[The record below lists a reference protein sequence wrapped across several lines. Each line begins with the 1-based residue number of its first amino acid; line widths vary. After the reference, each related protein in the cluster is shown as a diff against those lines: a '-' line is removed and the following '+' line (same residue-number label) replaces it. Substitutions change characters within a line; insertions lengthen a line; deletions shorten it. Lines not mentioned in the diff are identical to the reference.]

1 MAGGEGSRLRP
12 LTCNLPKPMVPIMN
26 KPVMTYGIE
35 LLKKYGIHT
44 IGVTLQYLPNII
56 QDYYEDGLEYGVE
69 LHYFIEETPLGTAG
83 SVKNAQSI
91 LDETF
96 IVISGDALANINL
109 SKALEFHKKNNSIA
123 TLILK
128 RVEVPLEYGVVV
140 TDEKGAITRFLE
152 KPNWG
157 EVFSDTVNTGI
168 YILEPEV
175 LDYLKAGEKFDFS
188 QDLFPM
194 LLKDKKPI
202 YGYITDE
209 YWCDIGDLQ
218 SYLQAHYDM
227 MDGKVGF
234 NVQAKQLAEK
244 VWVGENTEIHPEAE
258 IKGPCYLGNYNQ
270 IKKGAKILPY
280 TVIGDYNYIGEG
292 TSIKKS
298 VLWNYN
304 ILGKN
309 VEIRG
314 AVLCNKNE
322 LKNNVCT
329 FEGAVIGEG
338 CQLHDYSK
346 VNPNVKIWPE
356 KVIEQR
362 MVVQEN
368 LIWGTRYKKTL
379 FGKDGIKGKF
389 NTDITSSFMARLGAA
404 FGAQLKEGKKL
415 GVSCDHNNSSLMLKY
430 SLIAGALSSGLEV
443 FDLGQL
449 TTPILRYAVRSLG
462 LHGGVHIFADQYDI
476 RETYIHLVNEKGA
489 NLPPSIERKIENL
502 FVRDDYQKQTPDK
515 IRKIRNVNDIPVF
528 YGRSLLNSID
538 KDAISQKQFKILFQS
553 GDELTASVF
562 YNIARD
568 LNCHIEI
575 ADNLSEKMQKEGIYD
590 IGIKM
595 NNNGEILE
603 LYDEKG
609 NRVKNEMM
617 LALINLLCL
626 KKNEKGELVI
636 PYNAPQAIEKMAER
650 YQGKVVVRAKSSKQA
665 MMEELL
671 KRGCQSSDSGF
682 DQFLLYFDGM
692 ATIVQLMDR
701 IAKEEKSF
709 LNLLEDIPN
718 FYMTEK
724 AIECPWRV
732 KGRVMRSLIEDE
744 SRGQNHVELFEGVKI
759 NHESG
764 WALILPDSDEP
775 VFRIYSEG
783 VSEEY
788 AEELTNFYE
797 NKINEIKSQFQS

>member
-1 MAGGEGSRLRP
+1 
-12 LTCNLPKPMVPIMN
+12 
-26 KPVMTYGIE
+26 
-35 LLKKYGIHT
+35 
-44 IGVTLQYLPNII
+44 
-56 QDYYEDGLEYGVE
+56 
-69 LHYFIEETPLGTAG
+69 
-83 SVKNAQSI
+83 
-91 LDETF
+91 
-96 IVISGDALANINL
+96 
-109 SKALEFHKKNNSIA
+109 
-123 TLILK
+123 
-128 RVEVPLEYGVVV
+128 
-140 TDEKGAITRFLE
+140 
-152 KPNWG
+152 
-157 EVFSDTVNTGI
+157 
-168 YILEPEV
+168 
-175 LDYLKAGEKFDFS
+175 
-188 QDLFPM
+188 
-194 LLKDKKPI
+194 
-202 YGYITDE
+202 
-209 YWCDIGDLQ
+209 
-218 SYLQAHYDM
+218 
-227 MDGKVGF
+227 
-234 NVQAKQLAEK
+234 
-244 VWVGENTEIHPEAE
+244 
-258 IKGPCYLGNYNQ
+258 
-270 IKKGAKILPY
+270 
-280 TVIGDYNYIGEG
+280 
-292 TSIKKS
+292 
-298 VLWNYN
+298 
-304 ILGKN
+304 
-309 VEIRG
+309 
-314 AVLCNKNE
+314 
-322 LKNNVCT
+322 
-329 FEGAVIGEG
+329 
-338 CQLHDYSK
+338 
-346 VNPNVKIWPE
+346 
-356 KVIEQR
+356 
-362 MVVQEN
+362 
-368 LIWGTRYKKTL
+368 
-379 FGKDGIKGKF
+379 
-389 NTDITSSFMARLGAA
+389 
-404 FGAQLKEGKKL
+404 
-415 GVSCDHNNSSLMLKY
+415 MLKY

-671 KRGCQSSDSGF
+671 KRGCQSSDSSF

>member
-1 MAGGEGSRLRP
+1 
-12 LTCNLPKPMVPIMN
+12 MN

-404 FGAQLKEGKKL
+404 FGAQLKEGK
-415 GVSCDHNNSSLMLKY
+415 N
-430 SLIAGALSSGLEV
+430 
-443 FDLGQL
+443 
-449 TTPILRYAVRSLG
+449 
-462 LHGGVHIFADQYDI
+462 
-476 RETYIHLVNEKGA
+476 
-489 NLPPSIERKIENL
+489 
-502 FVRDDYQKQTPDK
+502 
-515 IRKIRNVNDIPVF
+515 
-528 YGRSLLNSID
+528 
-538 KDAISQKQFKILFQS
+538 
-553 GDELTASVF
+553 
-562 YNIARD
+562 
-568 LNCHIEI
+568 
-575 ADNLSEKMQKEGIYD
+575 
-590 IGIKM
+590 
-595 NNNGEILE
+595 
-603 LYDEKG
+603 
-609 NRVKNEMM
+609 
-617 LALINLLCL
+617 
-626 KKNEKGELVI
+626 
-636 PYNAPQAIEKMAER
+636 
-650 YQGKVVVRAKSSKQA
+650 
-665 MMEELL
+665 
-671 KRGCQSSDSGF
+671 
-682 DQFLLYFDGM
+682 
-692 ATIVQLMDR
+692 
-701 IAKEEKSF
+701 
-709 LNLLEDIPN
+709 
-718 FYMTEK
+718 
-724 AIECPWRV
+724 
-732 KGRVMRSLIEDE
+732 
-744 SRGQNHVELFEGVKI
+744 
-759 NHESG
+759 
-764 WALILPDSDEP
+764 
-775 VFRIYSEG
+775 
-783 VSEEY
+783 
-788 AEELTNFYE
+788 
-797 NKINEIKSQFQS
+797 